1 MEIRPMNDRVL
12 VAENKKE
19 NTSASGIILE
29 GARGV
34 GDTAKATVLAI
45 GPDVTEVK
53 VGDVVL
59 LDWAKASPVKV
70 GEAQRAMVKEEFII
84 AVVEN
89 D

>member
-1 MEIRPMNDRVL
+1 MEIKPMNNRIL

-19 NTSASGIILE
+19 TTTASGIVIE

-45 GPDVTEVK
+45 GPQVKDVK

-70 GEAQRAMVKEEFII
+70 GDAQRAMVKEEFII
-84 AVVEN
+84 AVVE
-89 D
+89 